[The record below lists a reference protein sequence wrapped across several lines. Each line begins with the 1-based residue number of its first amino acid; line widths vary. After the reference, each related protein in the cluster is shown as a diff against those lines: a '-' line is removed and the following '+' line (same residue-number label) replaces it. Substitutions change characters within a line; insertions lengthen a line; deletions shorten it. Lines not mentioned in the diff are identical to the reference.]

1 VFATHCFTSS
11 RARRPASVIRTAR
24 NLVLAPTGDDAL
36 GGRRREPAADK
47 LYHVADRESVRA
59 KYAFG
64 ATESEKFQRGPAIE
78 FGHTLAAARMT
89 ATSGPWLKTED
100 RGGAPGQKISCDHT
114 VKLQD
119 CGLCKAF
126 DFIGFP

>member
-24 NLVLAPTGDDAL
+24 NLVLPPTGDDAL

-47 LYHVADRESVRA
+47 LYHVA
-59 KYAFG
+59 
-64 ATESEKFQRGPAIE
+64 ESEKFQRGPAIE